1 MKAGVYIGNLKN
13 PQNRGTCIRTGEAFG
28 INLVLTNDKVINY
41 KYSQGTSKHMIF
53 LTEMNE
59 KDLVEYSKKNNHK
72 IVVIEDTPEAI
83 DIDKVNYPANP
94 MFITGHENDGVSDLL
109 INNARIV
116 VRMPQADTY
125 CRCLNTSV
133 ACSIVMQD

>member
-59 KDLVEYSKKNNHK
+59 KDLVEYCKKNNHK

-94 MFITGHENDGVSDLL
+94 VFITGHENDGVSDLL